1 MVWDH
6 AGGPPSVH
14 EIGSPGQSRNRLSD
28 ARVCPLGTADRRHG
42 QRQHAHGKPTA
53 RHSKA
58 AWWQHARWVSGD
70 SCSMARRSGKLTQ
83 KRARGK
89 TSVAASALSREGAE
103 GGLIGE

>member
-53 RHSKA
+53 A
-58 AWWQHARWVSGD
+58 AQQGSMAATWHGVAAATA
-70 SCSMARRSGKLTQ
+70 CSMVRR
-83 KRARGK
+83 
-89 TSVAASALSREGAE
+89 
-103 GGLIGE
+103 